1 MELFTTKRTMAKS
14 VQLQSMKPKHD
25 SIIDWLLVN
34 PGAKTLNPLC
44 AAMSISRS
52 WLSIVMQSDC
62 FKEEYTRRRQSHNSE
77 LSKQLIE
84 KQLKVTLK
92 ALDKVDDMMDDEDEI
107 DLRGA
112 LEIADRTAKH
122 LGFHPRP
129 GLAPLVEETTERVL
143 RTVDAGTLHEARE
156 TIKRVTHGPL
166 ATD

>member
-1 MELFTTKRTMAKS
+1 MANS
-14 VQLQSMKPKHD
+14 VQLKTMKPKHEA
-25 SIIDWLLVN
+25 IIDWLLVN

-44 AAMSISRS
+44 AEMSISRS

-62 FKEEYTRRRQSHNSE
+62 FREEYTRRRQNHSQE

-84 KQLKVTLK
+84 KQLKITLK
-92 ALDKVDDMMDDEDEI
+92 ALDKVDDLMDDEDEI

-112 LEIADRTAKH
+112 LEVADRTAKH

-129 GLAPLVEETTERVL
+129 GLGPVIEETHTREL

-156 TIKRVTHGPL
+156 TIKRVTHGSL
-166 ATD
+166 TTD

>member
-1 MELFTTKRTMAKS
+1 MSQTQIQTL
-14 VQLQSMKPKHD
+14 KPKHEAM
-25 SIIDWLLVN
+25 IDWLLIN
-34 PGAKTLNPLC
+34 PGAKNMNPLC
-44 AAMSISRS
+44 AEMGVSRS
-52 WLSIVMQSDC
+52 WLSIVMCSDV
-62 FKEEYTRRRQSHNSE
+62 FKEEYTRRRQEHSGE

-92 ALDKVDDMMDDEDEI
+92 ALDKVDDLMDDEEEI

-129 GLAPLVEETTERVL
+129 GGGPIIEETVTREL